1 MRCFLG
7 KVFCVVIG
15 IPKHQL
21 AVIEQEFYV
30 SGQFFLKDASHA
42 GFLSSQPSK
51 NHQCVLGCC
60 QFQNEVSGFL
70 LLVLLRFVNAVVV
83 KVRGKDP

>member
-1 MRCFLG
+1 MRRFLG

-42 GFLSSQPSK
+42 GRH
-51 NHQCVLGCC
+51 NHLKIISVFWGAVNLKMG
-60 QFQNEVSGFL
+60 

>member
-1 MRCFLG
+1 MRRFLG

-30 SGQFFLKDASHA
+30 SGQFFLKGASQIPTPVSYRHNHLKIISA
-42 GFLSSQPSK
+42 FWGAANFKMRFQGFCCWFCYVLSMQW
-51 NHQCVLGCC
+51 
-60 QFQNEVSGFL
+60 
-70 LLVLLRFVNAVVV
+70 
-83 KVRGKDP
+83 